1 MMFRLFTSCGVSIRP
16 NPNSFL
22 FIYYFFNWVSS
33 SLLFSENYR
42 FTLHNASFFFFFF
55 LFSFVVAVAADGSG
69 ELIKTGRVISG
80 QVMKKASHKLRCGII
95 TALVTDDF

>member
-1 MMFRLFTSCGVSIRP
+1 MCVC
-16 NPNSFL
+16 
-22 FIYYFFNWVSS
+22 
-33 SLLFSENYR
+33 
-42 FTLHNASFFFFFF
+42 
-55 LFSFVVAVAADGSG
+55 VVAVVGGSG